1 MGKKL
6 FVGNISW
13 DASEEDLKNLFE
25 SVGALEEVA
34 LIKDRNNPSRHK
46 GYAFV
51 TMVEEAD
58 AQKAIEELNGK
69 DLAGR
74 AINVSEARPKN
85 EF

>member
-13 DASEEDLKNLFE
+13 DATEADIKSLFDGI
-25 SVGALEEVA
+25 GATEEVA
-34 LIKDRNNPSRHK
+34 LIMDRNNPSRHK

-58 AQKAIEELNGK
+58 AQKAIEELNGQ

-74 AINVSEARPKN
+74 AINVSEAKPKN